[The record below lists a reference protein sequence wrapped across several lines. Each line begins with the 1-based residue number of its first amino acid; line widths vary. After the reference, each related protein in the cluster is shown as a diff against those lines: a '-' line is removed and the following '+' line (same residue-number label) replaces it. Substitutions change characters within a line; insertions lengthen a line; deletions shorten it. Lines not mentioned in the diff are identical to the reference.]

1 MVWPVLAMVTF
12 AVAPSQ
18 NWWFPSAPMS
28 KIGERIDWLFYV
40 ILVIVAVV
48 FVGTQIA
55 LGYVLWKGAT
65 RKDEDEVPCT
75 HGNHKLE
82 IIWTIIPGIVLV
94 FISVIQMDVWADFR
108 ISERYDKEAVDEG
121 PWMEV
126 NARQFE
132 WRIRYPAPGE
142 KLMTREMPNDL
153 YSVNEMHLPSGR
165 PVIFNLRTMD
175 VQHSFF
181 APELRIK
188 QDAVPGRIIPVL
200 VEIPEP
206 GRYSVVCTELCGWG
220 HYKMGA
226 TLVAEPEEQAKKYLR
241 QLQLEQNFD
250 GVEMG
255 SVDDPPAEEP
265 TAEEK

>member
-1 MVWPVLAMVTF
+1 MKKFWAIFFIVWPIL
-12 AVAPSQ
+12 AVASCVAAPSL
-18 NWWFPSAPMS
+18 NWWFPSPPMS
-28 KIGERIDWLFYV
+28 RIGERIDWLFYV
-40 ILVIVAVV
+40 ILAIVTVA

-65 RKDEDEVPCT
+65 REEAEEVPCS

-82 IIWTIIPGIVLV
+82 VVWTIIPGILLI

-108 ISERYDKEAVDEG
+108 IIDRFDEKARAEG

-132 WRIRYPAPGE
+132 WRMRYPAPGE
-142 KLMTREMPNDL
+142 RLMDKEMPTDI
-153 YSVNEMHLPSGR
+153 YAVNEMHLPSGR

-188 QDAVPGRIIPVL
+188 QDAVPGKIIPIA

-206 GRYSVVCTELCGWG
+206 GRYTLVCAELCGWG
-220 HYKMGA
+220 HYKMAG
-226 TLVAEPEEQAKKYLR
+226 TIVAEPEEEARKYIR
-241 QLQLEQNFD
+241 QLQIEQNFD
-250 GVEMG
+250 GVNRETG
-255 SVDDPPAEEP
+255 DE
-265 TAEEK
+265 